1 MSELGAAL
9 LIVAVWTLLNFVL
22 PRLGVPTG

>member
-1 MSELGAAL
+1 MSELGVVL
-9 LIVAVWTLLNFVL
+9 LIVAVWTILNFVM